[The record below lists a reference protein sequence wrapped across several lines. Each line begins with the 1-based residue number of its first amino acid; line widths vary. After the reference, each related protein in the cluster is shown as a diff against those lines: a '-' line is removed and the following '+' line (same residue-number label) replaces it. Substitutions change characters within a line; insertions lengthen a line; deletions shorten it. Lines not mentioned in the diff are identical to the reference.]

1 MVTLETSLRLV
12 GGVFLLF
19 ANGYFVTTEFAMTR
33 VRQFSEEAFT
43 GSPGLE
49 RAWAMTDRPG
59 IYLSGCLPA
68 STVSSVGLGVVAEP
82 ALAALFGP
90 LLSAVGL
97 GTGGA
102 GHGALSVLLALGVM
116 NLAHVVIGEQAPTYL
131 GIERSRTVAKY
142 CAPVLYYW
150 TKLMGPVILLA
161 DWVAK
166 RLLGLVG
173 VTIDRSW
180 AEEEVES
187 EEPAD
192 RATVRR
198 QMGDRLAGLGLSE
211 DRREEVMAAL
221 DIDRVPVGDV
231 MIPGEDVVALRV
243 DEPSEQARERAAEHP
258 HTRFPLVGDSL
269 EDFRGVVYVPAVLRD
284 LDALASGELELS
296 DVAADPLTLSAGT
309 AVSEAID
316 RFQDAGAELALV
328 TAGAPGDDVGE
339 VVGLVTA
346 TDLLE
351 VISGEMEDPL
361 DEETPAAGTR

>member
-1 MVTLETSLRLV
+1 
-12 GGVFLLF
+12 
-19 ANGYFVTTEFAMTR
+19 MTR

-43 GSPGLE
+43 GSPGLK
-49 RAWAMTDRPG
+49 RAWEMTDRLE
-59 IYLSGCLPA
+59 IYLSGCQLGI
-68 STVSSVGLGVVAEP
+68 TVSSVGLGVVAEP

-90 LLSAVGL
+90 LLDAVGL

-102 GHGALSVLLALGVM
+102 GHGVLSVLLALGVM

-131 GIERSRTVAKY
+131 GIERSRTVCRY
-142 CAPVLYYW
+142 CALILYYW

-173 VTIDRSW
+173 VTIERSW
-180 AEEEVES
+180 AEEELGGE
-187 EEPAD
+187 EEPSD
-192 RATVRR
+192 RAAVRR

-231 MIPGEDVVALRV
+231 MIPCEDVVALRV
-243 DEPSEQARERAAEHP
+243 DEPFKRARERAAQNP
-258 HTRFPLVGDSL
+258 HTRFPLVGESL
-269 EDFRGVVYVPAVLRD
+269 KDFRGVVYVPAVLRE
-284 LDALASGELELS
+284 LDALAAGKTTLS
-296 DVAADPLTLSAGT
+296 EGAADPLTLPAGT

-328 TAGAPGDDVGE
+328 TAGSPDDVGE

-351 VISGEMEDPL
+351 VISGEIEDPL